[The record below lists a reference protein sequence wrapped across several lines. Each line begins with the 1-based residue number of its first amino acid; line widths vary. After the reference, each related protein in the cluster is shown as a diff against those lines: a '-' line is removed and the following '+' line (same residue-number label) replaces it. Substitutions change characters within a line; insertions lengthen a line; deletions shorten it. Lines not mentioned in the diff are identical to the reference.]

1 MLEKFMAQFKGA
13 NYKTEIL
20 SGLTVAII
28 LVPEAIAFSLIAGV
42 SPIVGLYAAFI
53 MGLVTSLIGGRP
65 GMISGATGAI
75 ALVLLPLISEHGTAY
90 LFPAIIVGGCI
101 QLAVGALR
109 LGKFIRLIPHPVM
122 IGFVNGLGVMIFTSQ
137 FAQFK
142 VGGDWM
148 EGMQLYVMTGL
159 VILTMVVMYFVPK
172 LTKAVPGAL
181 VSIVI
186 VTAIVLGFGVDGVI
200 GIGDKAS
207 IKGAFPVFLLPEL
220 FEDPS
225 QILTVVLIVLPFSF
239 KVAAV
244 GLIESLLTL
253 SVIDD
258 ITQTRGS
265 GNKES
270 AAQGIAN
277 IICGFF
283 GAMGG
288 CVTFGQS
295 MLNMSSGARTRIS
308 SFVAALTLLAFVVL
322 ISQYIEQIPMA
333 ALVGVMFMIAIE
345 TVEWSSL
352 KIFRKMPVFDV
363 AIVVVV
369 TVVTIIW
376 HDLALAVLIG
386 VVLSALNFAWN
397 NAVRI
402 RARKHTD
409 DKGHKHYD
417 IYGPL
422 FFASSQN
429 FLDKFDV
436 HGDPDQIFVDFEEC
450 RITDMSGIEAIRKLD
465 EKYKEVNKKVT
476 FTTLSTDCQRLLAT
490 AEIDIAKDV
499 KKDPT
504 YAVVYDA

>member
-1 MLEKFMAQFKGA
+1 MKFLDLDFKNI
-13 NYKTEIL
+13 NYKNEIL

-53 MGLVTSLIGGRP
+53 MGLVTAIIGGRP

-75 ALVLLPLISEHGTAY
+75 ALVLLPLIQSHGADY
-90 LFPAIIVGGCI
+90 LYPAIIVGGLI
-101 QLAVGALR
+101 QLTIGALK

-137 FAQFK
+137 FEQFK
-142 VGGDWM
+142 TEGSWM
-148 EGMQLYVMTGL
+148 HDNQLYIMVGL
-159 VILTMVVMYFVPK
+159 VALTMIVMYVMPK
-172 LTKAVPGAL
+172 ITKAVPGAL
-181 VSIVI
+181 VSILI
-186 VTAIVLGFGVDGVI
+186 VTAIVLGLGVDDVVAI
-200 GIGDKAS
+200 GSKSS
-207 IKGAFPVFLLPEL
+207 IKGAFPSFSLPVL
-220 FEDPS
+220 FENPS
-225 QILTVVLIVLPFSF
+225 QLGAIFLIVLPYSF
-239 KVAAV
+239 KMAAV

-270 AAQGIAN
+270 VAQGVGN
-277 IICGFF
+277 VICGFF
-283 GAMGG
+283 GGMGG

-308 SFVAALTLLAFVVL
+308 SFVAALSLLAFVVL
-322 ISQYIEQIPMA
+322 ISQYIEMIPMA

-352 KIFRKMPVFDV
+352 RIFKKMPIFDV
-363 AIVVVV
+363 GIVVVV
-369 TVVTIIW
+369 TAVTIIF

-386 VVLSALNFAWN
+386 VVLSALNFAWG

-409 DKGHKHYD
+409 DKGNRHYE

-422 FFASSQN
+422 FFASSQG
-429 FLDKFDV
+429 FMDKFDV
-436 HGDPDQIFVDFEEC
+436 HNDPDHIFVDFTES

-465 EKYKEVNKKVT
+465 DKYKEQNKKVT
-476 FTTLSTDCQRLLAT
+476 FTSLSVDCQRLLAT
-490 AEIDIAKDV
+490 AQIDIHKDE

-504 YAVVYDA
+504 YAVIFD